1 MDTCPPCQDIA
12 PGYEELMNMY
22 DDVLFYKID
31 IYEHLDLAMSLDL
44 PGAPAFMFW
53 VNGDKEPV
61 DTVTATSV
69 EELPLVEAAVEEV
82 VNMYND
88 KINSA
93 VLAQTSRR
101 PVLAQKFSALF

>member
-1 MDTCPPCQDIA
+1 MDLDI
-12 PGYEELMNMY
+12 
-22 DDVLFYKID
+22 
-31 IYEHLDLAMSLDL
+31 

-53 VNGDKEPV
+53 VNGDTEPIE
-61 DTVTATSV
+61 TVTATSV
-69 EELPLVEAAVEEV
+69 EELGLVEAALEEA

-88 KINSA
+88 KKDAA